1 MERCI
6 FNFDFRLLDSSTLL
20 ANSAPVFKECP
31 LAVWLSNRLCAGRT
45 QTISLTKIITLSRCR
60 IGKTGFFVPSFVAKG
75 IKKTQTRTTLQLQRS
90 KEAIDTSAWP
100 SSSQNA
106 APLSQAFGTH
116 QTPWTNTVN
125 KHTGG
130 RFVIFRGDKTDTVR
144 EREAIIQRGLYKTFF
159 FLI

>member
-6 FNFDFRLLDSSTLL
+6 FNFDSRLLDSSTLL

-75 IKKTQTRTTLQLQRS
+75 IKKHRHAQLCNYNVRKKQLILLLGRLRRKTQHRS
-90 KEAIDTSAWP
+90 HKHLAHIKHRE
-100 SSSQNA
+100 
-106 APLSQAFGTH
+106 
-116 QTPWTNTVN
+116 QTPWTNTPAADLLSFEVIKQTLSVN
-125 KHTGG
+125 EK
-130 RFVIFRGDKTDTVR
+130 RL
-144 EREAIIQRGLYKTFF
+144 QRGLYKTFF